1 MKKPK
6 SWLNI
11 AVFGAFILSMT
22 GILLFSQDR
31 DYSENEKRYLARRP
45 EISLSG
51 FLNGTLQKA
60 MEDWA
65 EDQFPLRDGY
75 VGLNAYWTLASGR
88 NAVQDIYYCK
98 DGYLINAPKS
108 QDLSTF
114 QTNLNNFDTFSGQ
127 IDIPSELV
135 LVPSTGYLKEE
146 LLPKGHLP
154 YPDDD
159 AFQAAKDTLTNVTF
173 YDFREAFELARY
185 TKDTG
190 FPFYLD
196 GESTPICYRTDHHLT
211 AAGNGILYRAYCKA
225 HGLEP
230 VDHAYTPHDGFYG
243 TTWSG
248 SGYWGVKPDR
258 IGTWDGPEN
267 VTVTI
272 TDSGKEPVVS
282 SSIFFPAHLEEMD
295 KYPVYLDGNH
305 TMVRIDNPNA
315 TDDTT
320 LLIVKDSY
328 AHCFTAMLADNYKTI
343 YMIDLRYYRD
353 SVSDFIAEHEIDRL
367 LYFYG
372 VDTLLTDTN
381 SAWLLRTDSGIRN

>member
-51 FLNGTLQKA
+51 FLNGTLQKS

-114 QTNLNNFDTFSGQ
+114 RTNLNNFNTFSGQ
-127 IDIPSELV
+127 IAVPSELV
-135 LVPSTGYLKEE
+135 LVPSTGYLKED

-173 YDFREAFELARY
+173 YDFREAFEL
-185 TKDTG
+185 
-190 FPFYLD
+190 
-196 GESTPICYRTDHHLT
+196 
-211 AAGNGILYRAYCKA
+211 
-225 HGLEP
+225 
-230 VDHAYTPHDGFYG
+230 
-243 TTWSG
+243 
-248 SGYWGVKPDR
+248 DR
-258 IGTWDGPEN
+258 K
-267 VTVTI
+267 
-272 TDSGKEPVVS
+272 SVV
-282 SSIFFPAHLEEMD
+282 
-295 KYPVYLDGNH
+295 
-305 TMVRIDNPNA
+305 
-315 TDDTT
+315 
-320 LLIVKDSY
+320 
-328 AHCFTAMLADNYKTI
+328 
-343 YMIDLRYYRD
+343 
-353 SVSDFIAEHEIDRL
+353 
-367 LYFYG
+367 
-372 VDTLLTDTN
+372 
-381 SAWLLRTDSGIRN
+381 